1 MHEHRLQAVGV
12 RGPELVAGALGH
24 AQHQRDGDLAAEH
37 VVDVRGVVDDL
48 VEGEQG
54 EVDRHQLDDGAQ
66 AGHGGADAHADD
78 RVLGD
83 RRVAYALLA
92 ELVEQAGGHLER
104 APEHADVLAH
114 QEHALVSLQ
123 LLAQRGVERVAVAHL
138 GHQDASSPRRT
149 ASLICRGISPAWEAS
164 SSWAGM
170 WSWSVVCT
178 EYQPGTSWSST

>member
-1 MHEHRLQAVGV
+1 
-12 RGPELVAGALGH
+12 GA
-24 AQHQRDGDLAAEH
+24 DLI
-37 VVDVRGVVDDL
+37 VCG
-48 VEGEQG
+48 QG
-54 EVDRHQLDDGAQ
+54 EVDCHHLGYWEQ
-66 AGHGGADAHADD
+66 AGHGGDDAHADD

-83 RRVAYALLA
+83 RRVAYPLLT
-92 ELVEQAGGHLER
+92 ELVEQPGGHLER

-164 SSWAGM
+164 ASRGGM
-170 WSWSVVCT
+170 WSGSVVSTRC
-178 EYQPGTSWSST
+178 QPGTSWPST